1 MMRREALLEELT
13 AGYSPQT
20 AEKITALWPDEER
33 EDWILPDPW
42 LRKKFLREFDDA
54 PSYLCGMLVKLLASA
69 SNPKRA
75 DRIHPAF
82 LSMIPQLSEED
93 CEILRD
99 LAACPIVVLDC
110 LAGLV
115 TTQKSGLFTRESVT
129 TERVEPLIPLLTAR
143 TPKNGDLLTLQVCLQ
158 NLLRLGLA
166 EMQMN
171 PDLQEPSQV
180 NDDELETIFLMYE
193 ELIRQTMESF
203 QNSYPVRRDAV
214 CYLRTGR
221 LVLSSMGRRFVRYC
235 IL

>member
-1 MMRREALLEELT
+1 MHRQALLEELT
-13 AGYSPQT
+13 AGCSPQT
-20 AEKITALWPDEER
+20 AEKIAAFWPDEER

-42 LRKKFLREFDDA
+42 LRRRVLREFDNA
-54 PSYLCGMLVKLLASA
+54 PAYQCGMLVELLTSA

-82 LSMIPQLSEED
+82 SSMIPQLSEED

-99 LAACPIVVLDC
+99 LAARPIAVLDC

-143 TPKNGDLLTLQVCLQ
+143 TPKNGDLLTLQVCLE

-166 EMQMN
+166 ETQMN
-171 PDLQEPSQV
+171 SDLREPSQV
-180 NDDELETIFLMYE
+180 NDDEAETIFLMYE
-193 ELIRQTMESF
+193 DMIRQTMESF
-203 QNSYPVRRDAV
+203 QNSRPVRRDAV

-221 LVLSSMGRRFVRYC
+221 LVLSGMGRRFVRYC